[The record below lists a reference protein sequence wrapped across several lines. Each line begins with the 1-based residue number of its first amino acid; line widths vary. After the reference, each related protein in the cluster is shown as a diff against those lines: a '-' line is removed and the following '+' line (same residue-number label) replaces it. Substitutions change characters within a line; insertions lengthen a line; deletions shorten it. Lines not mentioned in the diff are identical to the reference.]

1 MQAEALLTQDELDFI
16 QNMQHSPQLNLADPM
31 SSLLVNGDRRIQS
44 LLTRLVANEQV
55 TLQAQFNNQ
64 QISFPL
70 QLVEDEFHALHLQL
84 GSPEIYEDGPM
95 LRPWRLSME
104 QPSALLDGH
113 GQESGLWVRDI
124 SFKGTLLE
132 VRGLPAAP
140 ARFELRFAP
149 GGIPPSNCMACWAG
163 ASARTWPPM
172 TSAKARPKRSNACA
186 TTFSRPIAG
195 PTPSY
200 TLRYRTD
207 RPETAANAGAS
218 RYPARPG
225 RR

>member
-16 QNMQHSPQLNLADPM
+16 QSMQHSPQLNLADPM

-84 GSPEIYEDGPM
+84 GSPEIYEDGPS
-95 LRPWRLSME
+95 LRPWRLSLE
-104 QPSALLDGH
+104 QPCALLDAQ
-113 GQESGLWVRDI
+113 GQDSGLWVRDI

-132 VRGLPAAP
+132 IRGLPAAP

-149 GGIPPSNCMACWAG
+149 EGINPIELLGVLSRRIGPDLAAYDLSQS
-163 ASARTWPPM
+163 SAEEIER
-172 TSAKARPKRSNACA
+172 
-186 TTFSRPIAG
+186 
-195 PTPSY
+195 
-200 TLRYRTD
+200 LRDYILQAHR
-207 RPETAANAGAS
+207 RAHPELHTQVS
-218 RYPARPG
+218 S
-225 RR
+225 

>member
-104 QPSALLDGH
+104 QPSALLDAD
-113 GQESGLWVRDI
+113 GQDSGLRVRDI
-124 SFKGTLLE
+124 SFKGTLVE

-149 GGIPPSNCMACWAG
+149 GGISPIKLHGVLSRRIGPDLAAYDLSQS
-163 ASARTWPPM
+163 SAEETER
-172 TSAKARPKRSNACA
+172 
-186 TTFSRPIAG
+186 
-195 PTPSY
+195 
-200 TLRYRTD
+200 LRDYILQAHR
-207 RPETAANAGAS
+207 RAHPELHTQVS
-218 RYPARPG
+218 S
-225 RR
+225 

>member
-1 MQAEALLTQDELDFI
+1 MQADVLLTQDELDFI
-16 QNMQHSPQLNLADPM
+16 QNMQHSPQLNVADSM

-95 LRPWRLSME
+95 LRPWRLSMD
-104 QPSALLDGH
+104 QPSALLDDH
-113 GQESGLWVRDI
+113 GQQSGLWVRDI

-132 VRGLPAAP
+132 VRGLATAP

-149 GGIPPSNCMACWAG
+149 GGIPPIELHGVLSRRIGSDLAAYDL
-163 ASARTWPPM
+163 SQTPPEE
-172 TSAKARPKRSNACA
+172 TER
-186 TTFSRPIAG
+186 
-195 PTPSY
+195 
-200 TLRYRTD
+200 LRDYILQAHR
-207 RPETAANAGAS
+207 RAHPELHTQVS
-218 RYPARPG
+218 S
-225 RR
+225 

>member
-84 GSPEIYEDGPM
+84 GSPEISEDGPL

-104 QPSALLDGH
+104 QPSALLDTH

-149 GGIPPSNCMACWAG
+149 GGIPPIELHG
-163 ASARTWPPM
+163 V
-172 TSAKARPKRSNACA
+172 
-186 TTFSRPIAG
+186 
-195 PTPSY
+195 
-200 TLRYRTD
+200 L
-207 RPETAANAGAS
+207 
-218 RYPARPG
+218 G
-225 RR
+225 RRIGQDLAAYDLSQSPTEEIERLRDYILQAHRRAHPELHTQVSS